1 MKTYTV
7 TAIAGIIAGV
17 VAAVVLSLIL
27 VLQDGEGAP
36 ESPRAAAQDPADQSI
51 LPKLTPMANLKE
63 ADPSEVHVAYAP
75 NVPPPVSRK
84 EQRTFEVHLEIVE
97 AVCDL
102 DPANGV
108 KTEKWGYRI
117 AGDDQV
123 RCGSP
128 GPVLRGRVG
137 DIARIKL
144 TNLSTNKQPHN
155 IDFHAVTGQGGGA
168 AALTVLPGE
177 SATIEVRLL
186 YPGVFMYHCA
196 AGDVPEHIAHGMY
209 GMFIVDPEEPLPPVE
224 HEWAIMQS
232 EWYVTAPDANGM
244 TQFDRERLAAEE
256 PRYVTFNGVTTAL
269 MNENELS
276 MRVGERARIYFVNE
290 GLNLISSF
298 HPIGS
303 HWDVV
308 YPEGATHP
316 ANVPIRGSQTTLVP
330 AGGGTVVELVGLVP
344 MKVVLVDHALVRTF
358 YRGAV
363 GYIRIE
369 GPENPDIFRKV
380 EGAALLP
387 DTPSEATTRV
397 STFASGPTDAPS
409 APTVAYRFEGV
420 HARLTF
426 MCSPSP
432 SMWRNPS

>member
-17 VAAVVLSLIL
+17 VAAVVLAVIL
-27 VLQDGEGAP
+27 VLQDGTEAP
-36 ESPRAAAQDPADQSI
+36 QSPRASAQIPPEESI
-51 LPKLTPMANLKE
+51 LPKLTPLAKLQP
-63 ADPSEVHVAYAP
+63 ADPSEVHVTYAP
-75 NVPPPVSRK
+75 QVPPPVTRK
-84 EQRTFEVHLEIVE
+84 DQRIFEVHLEVVE

-102 DPANGV
+102 DPTNGV

-117 AGDDQV
+117 AGDTQV
-123 RCGSP
+123 RCGAP

-137 DIARIKL
+137 DVARIKL
-144 TNLSTNKQPHN
+144 TNLSSNKQPHN

-168 AALTVLPGE
+168 AALTVMPGE
-177 SATIEVRLL
+177 SATIEVRLM
-186 YPGVFMYHCA
+186 YPGVYMYHCA

-209 GMFIVDPEEPLPPVE
+209 GMFIVDPEEPLPPVA

-244 TQFDRERLAAEE
+244 TTFDRERLAAEE
-256 PRYVTFNGVTTAL
+256 PRYVTFNGLTTAL

-316 ANVPIRGSQTTLVP
+316 ANIVIRGSQTTLVP
-330 AGGGTVVELVGLVP
+330 AGGSSVVELVGLVP

-380 EGAALLP
+380 DGAALLP
-387 DTPSEATTRV
+387 DSPAEATVLSATRGTEPNEAV
-397 STFASGPTDAPS
+397 AVPA
-409 APTVAYRFEGV
+409 VAYRFEGP
-420 HARLTF
+420 HEGLSF